1 MPFVV
6 KVKKNCLCNF
16 HAYQY
21 LAICY
26 LCFTGVLARRKLG
39 NSDLGSS
46 MKYPNRHG
54 RPGPYTFRQHQC
66 IKTLNQAIDLR
77 DDFSY
82 HIDSLQTAKDH
93 LSTVKRICFDH
104 RKVIRACGGT
114 VNLSTSTR
122 DRFQH
127 KSGNMRTDCMTLLA
141 LVIPRNHK
149 AVGLYNQI
157 RDQYIHLQLPW
168 DEQLM
173 TTWWTSATEIQRELE
188 EQANCTVGLM
198 HDERRRITQFRYDLT
213 TVLQADCLQ
222 WSL

>member
-1 MPFVV
+1 MTELAWSTTTTNLIVLLLSTHVGTWCVPFVV

-26 LCFTGVLARRKLG
+26 LCFTGVLARRKVG

-82 HIDSLQTAKDH
+82 HIDSLQTANDH

-114 VNLSTSTR
+114 VNLSTSTGPR
-122 DRFQH
+122 WSSNPRPLLPITLTLYLWRRSMALLRPSAFTSWQLG
-127 KSGNMRTDCMTLLA
+127 KPMRGTMNLNGECKKRWWML
-141 LVIPRNHK
+141 
-149 AVGLYNQI
+149 GLYMI
-157 RDQYIHLQLPW
+157 RCVSRTLCNYQ
-168 DEQLM
+168 E
-173 TTWWTSATEIQRELE
+173 
-188 EQANCTVGLM
+188 
-198 HDERRRITQFRYDLT
+198 
-213 TVLQADCLQ
+213 
-222 WSL
+222 